1 MKIILPD
8 DVSTIINKLTENGYE
23 AYAVGG
29 CVRDSILCREPG
41 DWDITTS
48 AKPEQVKALFR
59 RTIDTG
65 IAHGTVTV
73 MIGRNGYEV
82 TTYRVDGEYEDN
94 RHPKNVEF
102 TPLLSEDL
110 KRRDFTINAMAYNDE
125 DGMVDLFDGNGDI
138 ERKLIRC
145 VGNPEER
152 FGEDALRILRAVRF
166 SAQLGFDIEENTC
179 QAIRK
184 LAYTLDNISRERIHS
199 ELGKLLLSP
208 NPDYINRAYELGI
221 TKVICPVYDT
231 IKDKNTVLQLLCMT
245 KPYIWFRYAAVFV
258 ESDYK
263 SAEAVLRGLK
273 LDNNTI
279 SRVSCIIRNHGF
291 EVPEDEVGTRRCI
304 NATGYAQME
313 DVVEFE
319 CIYSTIVGD
328 DVRSNRL
335 RHMIGLMEL
344 IRKRGDCTDYKGL
357 AIKGSDLIAVGMTPG
372 KEIGEA
378 LKICLEL
385 VLEKPECNTR
395 EILLRKLNIE

>member
-48 AKPEQVKALFR
+48 AKPEQVKGLFR

-65 IAHGTVTV
+65 IAHGTVTI
-73 MIGRNGYEV
+73 MMGRNGYEV

-110 KRRDFTINAMAYNDE
+110 KRRDFTINAMAYNDKA
-125 DGMVDLFDGNGDI
+125 GIVDLFDGSGDI

-166 SAQLGFDIEENTC
+166 SAQLGFDIEANTC
-179 QAIRK
+179 DAIRK
-184 LAYTLDNISRERIHS
+184 LVPTLANISKERIHT

-221 TKVICPVYDT
+221 TGVVCPSYDN
-231 IKDKNTVLQLLCMT
+231 ISDKTTALKLLKLT
-245 KPYIWFRYAAVFV
+245 QPLIWFRYAAVFV
-258 ESDYK
+258 ESTAEQ
-263 SAEAVLRGLK
+263 AEAALRELK

-279 SRVSCIIRNHGF
+279 AKVTNIIKNHGLQPLT
-291 EVPEDEVGTRRCI
+291 EEVGIRRLI
-304 NATGYAQME
+304 STVGYTQVE
-313 DVVEFE
+313 EIVEFE
-319 CIYSTIVGD
+319 SVFASIVGD
-328 DVRSNRL
+328 TARCDELLAMRRL
-335 RHMIGLMEL
+335 IS
-344 IRKRGDCTDYKGL
+344 IIKDRGDCVDYKGL
-357 AIKGSDLIAVGMTPG
+357 AIKGKDLIEKGMTPG
-372 KEIGEA
+372 KEIGKA
-378 LKICLEL
+378 LQHCLEL

-395 EILLRKLNIE
+395 EILLHELNIE

>member
-48 AKPEQVKALFR
+48 AKPEQVKVLFR

-73 MIGRNGYEV
+73 MMGRNGYEI

-110 KRRDFTINAMAYNDE
+110 KRRDFTINAMAYNDVE
-125 DGMVDLFDGNGDI
+125 GMVDLFDGKGDI

-145 VGNPEER
+145 VGNPAER

-179 QAIRK
+179 EAIRK
-184 LAYTLDNISRERIHS
+184 LAHTLDNISKERIHT

-221 TKVICPVYDT
+221 TAVICPVYDA
-231 IKDKNTVLQLLCMT
+231 IKDKKTALNLLCMI
-245 KPYIWFRYAAVFV
+245 KPYIWFRYAALFL

-263 SAEAVLRGLK
+263 KAESVLRGLK

-279 SRVSCIIRNHGF
+279 SKVSCIIRYRGF
-291 EVPEDEVGTRRCI
+291 EATDDEVGIRRWI
-304 NATGYAQME
+304 NAVGYTQME
-313 DVVEFE
+313 EIIEFE
-319 CIYSTIVGD
+319 SVYATVVGD
-328 DVRSNRL
+328 EARCGGLVRMS
-335 RHMIGLMEL
+335 GLIKL
-344 IRKRGDCTDYKGL
+344 IKERGDCTDYKGL
-357 AIKGSDLIAVGMTPG
+357 AIKGRDLIAVGMTPG

-378 LKICLEL
+378 LKTCLDL
-385 VLEKPECNTR
+385 VLENPECNTR
-395 EILLRKLNIE
+395 EMLFHKLNIE